1 MKKIVFVLTI
11 LTASTL
17 FFTSCK
23 KEKEIETVTQQEIP
37 FEELPF
43 EEHPSKDELF
53 FKSNSSIVM
62 YSTTD
67 SLQSLTK
74 TIENI
79 GAQRI
84 FFLEDAGEFF
94 KVNYLMY
101 GDKPLSLLAYVR
113 KTDVIF
119 KDQHSLEFVDLNVM
133 RYSHLNGVNN
143 DTEKSFNKYGSVKLI
158 DKDLYLQNKDKG
170 NTVYISTSK
179 DITKN
184 NALGVYQFTTNS
196 GEIVEIPIDAST
208 EEENLSIKNELVGF
222 SSLLQSYIF
231 KTSEEGDSFYTFYSK
246 RNKSED
252 IQYEKQLP
260 IYNKN
265 NQQFVQWYN
274 DQDVGS
280 LFILTD
286 LDNNLKFREK
296 LLVNFVNITII
307 PESIFWVNDKAIM
320 AKAIHSN
327 QKDSSKA
334 EYILLQLN

>member
-23 KEKEIETVTQQEIP
+23 KEKEMETITPQEIA

-43 EEHPSKDELF
+43 EEHASKDELF
-53 FKSNSSIVM
+53 FKSNTPIVL
-62 YSTTD
+62 YSATD
-67 SLQSLTK
+67 SLQAMTK

-79 GAQRI
+79 GAQRL
-84 FFLEDAGEFF
+84 FFLEDAGDFF
-94 KVNYLMY
+94 KVNYLLY
-101 GDKPLSLLAYVR
+101 GDKPLSLLAYVK

-133 RYSHLNGVNN
+133 RYSHLNGINN
-143 DTEKSFNKYGSVKLI
+143 DTDKSFTKYGSVKLI
-158 DKDLYLQNKDKG
+158 DKELYLQNKYKG
-170 NTVYISTSK
+170 NTTYISTAK

-184 NALGVYQFTTNS
+184 DALGVYQFTTNS
-196 GEIVEIPIDAST
+196 GETVEIPIDAST
-208 EEENLSIKNELVGF
+208 DEENVLIQNQLVGF
-222 SSLLQSYIF
+222 SSLLQSYVF
-231 KTSEEGDSFYTFYSK
+231 KTTEEGDSFYTFYSK
-246 RNKSED
+246 RSKSDD

-296 LLVNFVNITII
+296 LLINFVNFHIV
-307 PESIFWVNDKAIM
+307 PESVFWVNEKAII
-320 AKAIHSN
+320 AKAIHTN
-327 QKDSSKA
+327 QKDTSKA